1 MDGRR
6 NLKVGLA
13 LSGGG
18 GRGYAHIGVI
28 KVLEK
33 NNIPIDFIAGSSAG
47 ALFGALYS
55 FLKDSQELEKIS
67 LDNDFRKFLNF
78 MVDPSFKGGLI
89 KGDKIR
95 KYISEIINDANF
107 DDLKIPFKALATD
120 FDTAEAVVLSEGDVS
135 LAVQASAS
143 FPFIFKPVLWGDK
156 ILWDGGMSNPL
167 PVDIV
172 REMGADIVIGVNL
185 YNQTMFENK
194 NKSKENAYWVFVK
207 SLGALQYSLAKE
219 CLKSADIVINPS
231 VENFGLIGLDSFLK
245 GRGRDF
251 ILEGERAAEFVLPA
265 IKELVKGSG
274 SWANR

>member
-1 MDGRR
+1 MDNKK

-55 FLKDSQELEKIS
+55 FLKDIQKLEKIS

-78 MVDPSFKGGLI
+78 VIDPSSKGGLI

-95 KYISEIINDANF
+95 KYIAEIINDANF
-107 DDLKIPFKALATD
+107 DDLKIPFKAVATD
-120 FDTAEAVVLSEGDVS
+120 FDTAEAVVLSKGDVS
-135 LAVQASAS
+135 LAVQASTS
-143 FPFIFKPVLWGDK
+143 FPFIFKPVMWGDK
-156 ILWDGGMSNPL
+156 TLWDGGMSNPL
-167 PVDIV
+167 PADIV

-194 NKSKENAYWVFVK
+194 NKSKENAYWIFVK

-219 CLKSADIVINPS
+219 CLKSADVVINPS
-231 VENFGLIGLDSFLK
+231 VENFGLIGLDSFIQGK
-245 GRGRDF
+245 GKDF
-251 ILEGERAAEFVLPA
+251 ILKGEEATESVLPM
-265 IKELVKGSG
+265 IKEFIKGTTEKD
-274 SWANR
+274 